1 MALTFSPGPLSAA
14 PGAANYVIDGP
25 AHRILLTPTAKR
37 IRLLVGDGS
46 GSRETVLD
54 TTTAVILHET
64 NLMPRYYVPWTDVRD
79 DLLVASG
86 TATHCPFKGD
96 ASYRSVRVGERVVE
110 DLFWTYEAPNP
121 ELPDL
126 AGLAGLYLEK
136 LDTGPGPGPLD
147 AVFEEDEPVLGHP
160 RDPFH
165 RVDAR
170 RSSRHVEVVWTRPDG
185 TRVTLAETT
194 RPVGVF
200 ETSLP
205 ARWYVP
211 VADVRADLLRDSE
224 TLTVC
229 PYKGVATYRSLADGP
244 ADVAWGYADPLAEAA
259 SLPGH
264 LAFAGEGISVLVD
277 GRDA

>member
-1 MALTFSPGPLSAA
+1 MALTLSPGPLSAA

-54 TTTAVILHET
+54 TTAAVILHET
-64 NLMPRYYVPWTDVRD
+64 HLMPRYYVPWADVRD

-121 ELPDL
+121 EFPDL
-126 AGLAGLYLEK
+126 ASLAGLYLEK
-136 LDTGPGPGPLD
+136 LDTGPGAGPLD
-147 AVFEEDEPVLGHP
+147 AVLEEDEPVLGHP

-170 RSSRHVEVVWTRPDG
+170 RSSRHVEVVWTRADG
-185 TRVTLAETT
+185 TRVTLADTT

-211 VADVRADLLRDSE
+211 VAGVRTDLLRDSE

-244 ADVAWGYADPLAEAA
+244 ADVAWGYEDPLAEAA

-277 GRDA
+277 GREA